1 MKTRNIRLTSRS
13 LLGFGLICLLLI
25 SLGLTSLYRM
35 KEIHDASLELQANWL
50 PSVRQASRVQDA
62 GQLYRLDARRFVMD
76 EDRQSKTSL
85 DKLQA
90 LKIALSQETEKY
102 ASRVSSPEEKQ
113 LYDQVV
119 VNVRNYQDL
128 IDRLVSMS
136 SSASFETM
144 THFIRDTT
152 SDAAKKLQTSIQALI
167 QLNEEGAERS
177 GQVANASYD
186 SAFLLT
192 LIFIVL
198 ALVVTC
204 VVALLFTRSIA
215 QPINALRLSM
225 QKIAD
230 GDLKSKVEISGRDE
244 ITDLQ
249 TVAAAMRSS
258 LKNTIEHISDS
269 SRQLAS
275 AAEQMSAITHEST
288 AGIQQQSIETDQAA
302 TAVNQMTA
310 AVEEVARNAVSAS
323 ESTQA
328 SERSAR
334 VVQDRVGETID
345 SIERLSSRVE
355 QTKSD
360 IEGLAGQALHIAK
373 VLDVIGSIAEQTN
386 LLALNAAIEAARA
399 GEQGRG
405 FAVVADEVRAL
416 AHRTQQSTQEI
427 EQMVKGIQVDSK
439 KAVESMNHSS
449 EETRVTR
456 SLAHETGL
464 AIEEVTL
471 SISHINDKNLLIA
484 TASEQQAQVARSVD
498 RNLVSIRDLSIQ
510 SSSAASQTSIASS
523 ELSKLAGGL
532 NHLIARFSL

>member
-1 MKTRNIRLTSRS
+1 MQTRNIRLTSRS

-35 KEIHDASLELQANWL
+35 KEIHDASLALQTNWL
-50 PSVRQASRVQDA
+50 PSVRQAARIQNA
-62 GQLYRLDARRFVMD
+62 ALLYRLDGRRFVMD
-76 EDRQSKTSL
+76 EDRQSKSSQ
-85 DKLQA
+85 DKLAA
-90 LKIALSQETEKY
+90 LKTTLSQETEKY
-102 ASRVSSPEEKQ
+102 ASMVSSPEEKQ
-113 LYDQVV
+113 RYDQVV
-119 VNVRNYQDL
+119 ANVRTYQDL
-128 IDRLVSMS
+128 LDQLVVMS
-136 SSASFETM
+136 QTASFEAM
-144 THFIRDTT
+144 THFIRDT
-152 SDAAKKLQTSIQALI
+152 SSEAAKKLQTSIEALMSI
-167 QLNEEGAERS
+167 NEEGAGRS
-177 GQVANASYD
+177 GQVANGSYD
-186 SAFLLT
+186 SAFLMT
-192 LIFIVL
+192 LMFMVL
-198 ALVVTC
+198 ALVITC

-258 LKNTIEHISDS
+258 LKNTIEHIADS

-288 AGIQQQSIETDQAA
+288 AGIQRQSVETDQAA

-355 QTKSD
+355 QTKTD

-427 EQMVKGIQVDSK
+427 EQMVKGIQLDSK

-510 SSSAASQTSIASS
+510 SSSAASQTSIASN
-523 ELSKLAGGL
+523 ELSKLAGSL

>member
-1 MKTRNIRLTSRS
+1 MQTRNIRLTSRS

-35 KEIHDASLELQANWL
+35 KEIHDASLALQTNWL
-50 PSVRQASRVQDA
+50 PSVRQAARIQNA
-62 GQLYRLDARRFVMD
+62 ALLYRLDGRRFVMD
-76 EDRQSKTSL
+76 EDRQSKSSQ
-85 DKLQA
+85 DKLAA
-90 LKIALSQETEKY
+90 LKTTLSQETEKY
-102 ASRVSSPEEKQ
+102 APMVSSPEEKQ
-113 LYDQVV
+113 RYDQVV
-119 VNVRNYQDL
+119 ANVRTYQDL
-128 IDRLVSMS
+128 LDQLVVMS
-136 SSASFETM
+136 QTASFEAM
-144 THFIRDTT
+144 THFIRDT
-152 SDAAKKLQTSIQALI
+152 SSEAAKKLQTSIEALMSI
-167 QLNEEGAERS
+167 NEEGAGRS
-177 GQVANASYD
+177 GQVANGSYD
-186 SAFLLT
+186 SAFLMT
-192 LIFIVL
+192 LMFMVL
-198 ALVVTC
+198 ALVITC

-258 LKNTIEHISDS
+258 LKNTIEHIADS

-288 AGIQQQSIETDQAA
+288 AGIQRQSVETDQAA

-355 QTKSD
+355 QTKTD

-427 EQMVKGIQVDSK
+427 EQMVKGIQLDSK

-471 SISHINDKNLLIA
+471 SISHINDQNLLIA

-510 SSSAASQTSIASS
+510 SSSAASQTSIASN
-523 ELSKLAGGL
+523 ELSKLAGSL

>member
-1 MKTRNIRLTSRS
+1 MKTRNIRLTLRS
-13 LLGFGLICLLLI
+13 ALGFGLICLLLI

-35 KEIHDASLELQANWL
+35 KEIHDASLRLQTDWL
-50 PSVRQASRVQDA
+50 PSVRQAGRIQDA

-76 EDRQSKTSL
+76 EDRQSRSSL

-90 LKIALSQETEKY
+90 LKVVLSQETEKY
-102 ASRVSSPEEKQ
+102 VSRVSSPEEKQ

-136 SSASFETM
+136 PTASFETM

-152 SDAAKKLQTSIQALI
+152 SEAAKKLQTSIQALI
-167 QLNEEGAERS
+167 LLNEAGAERS
-177 GQVANASYD
+177 GQASNASYD

-192 LIFIVL
+192 LVFMVL
-198 ALVVTC
+198 ALVITC
-204 VVALLFTRSIA
+204 VVALLYTRSIA
-215 QPINALRLSM
+215 QPINTLRLSM

-230 GDLKSKVEISGRDE
+230 GDLKSKVEVSGRDE

-249 TVAAAMRSS
+249 TVAATMRSS

-275 AAEQMSAITHEST
+275 AAEQMSAITQEST
-288 AGIQQQSIETDQAA
+288 AGIQKQSIETDQAA

-310 AVEEVARNAVSAS
+310 AVEEVARNAISAS
-323 ESTQA
+323 QSTQA
-328 SERSAR
+328 SESSAR
-334 VVQDRVGETID
+334 IVQDRVDETIG

-355 QTKSD
+355 QTKTD

-373 VLDVIGSIAEQTN
+373 VLDVIGAIAEQTN

-427 EQMVKGIQVDSK
+427 EQMVKGIQLDSK

-464 AIEEVTL
+464 AIKEVTL
-471 SISHINDKNLLIA
+471 SISHINEKNLLIA
-484 TASEQQAQVARSVD
+484 TASEQQAQVSKSVD
-498 RNLVSIRDLSIQ
+498 RNLMSIRDLSIQ

-523 ELSKLAGGL
+523 ELSKLAGSL
-532 NHLIARFSL
+532 NHLISRFSL

>member
-35 KEIHDASLELQANWL
+35 KEIHDASLALQTNWL
-50 PSVRQASRVQDA
+50 PSVRQAARIQNA
-62 GQLYRLDARRFVMD
+62 ALLYRLDGRRFVMD
-76 EDRQSKTSL
+76 EDRLSKSSQ
-85 DKLQA
+85 DKLAA
-90 LKIALSQETEKY
+90 LKTTLSQETEKY
-102 ASRVSSPEEKQ
+102 ASMVSSPEEKQ
-113 LYDQVV
+113 RYDQVV
-119 VNVRNYQDL
+119 ANVRTYQDL
-128 IDRLVSMS
+128 LDQLVLMS
-136 SSASFETM
+136 QTASFEAM
-144 THFIRDTT
+144 THFIRDT
-152 SDAAKKLQTSIQALI
+152 SSEAAKKLQTSIEALMSI
-167 QLNEEGAERS
+167 NEEGAGRS
-177 GQVANASYD
+177 GQVANGSYD
-186 SAFLLT
+186 SAFLMT
-192 LIFIVL
+192 LMFMVL
-198 ALVVTC
+198 ALVITC

-249 TVAAAMRSS
+249 SVAAAMRSS
-258 LKNTIEHISDS
+258 LKNTIEHIADS

-288 AGIQQQSIETDQAA
+288 AGIQRQSVETDQAA

-355 QTKSD
+355 QTKTD

-427 EQMVKGIQVDSK
+427 EQMVKGIQLDSK

-510 SSSAASQTSIASS
+510 SSSAASQTSIASN
-523 ELSKLAGGL
+523 ELSKLAGSL

>member
-1 MKTRNIRLTSRS
+1 MQTRNIRLTSRS

-35 KEIHDASLELQANWL
+35 KEIHDASLALQTNWL
-50 PSVRQASRVQDA
+50 PSVRQAARIQNA
-62 GQLYRLDARRFVMD
+62 ALLYRLDGRRFVMD
-76 EDRQSKTSL
+76 EDRQSKSSQ
-85 DKLQA
+85 DKLAA
-90 LKIALSQETEKY
+90 LKTTLSQETEKY
-102 ASRVSSPEEKQ
+102 ASMVSSPEEKQ
-113 LYDQVV
+113 RYDQVV
-119 VNVRNYQDL
+119 ANVRTYQDL
-128 IDRLVSMS
+128 LDQLVVMS
-136 SSASFETM
+136 QTASFEAM
-144 THFIRDTT
+144 THFIRDT
-152 SDAAKKLQTSIQALI
+152 SSEAAKKLQASIEALMSI
-167 QLNEEGAERS
+167 NEEGAGRS
-177 GQVANASYD
+177 GQVANGSYD
-186 SAFLLT
+186 SAFLMT
-192 LIFIVL
+192 LMFMVL
-198 ALVVTC
+198 ALVITC

-258 LKNTIEHISDS
+258 LKNTIEHIADS

-288 AGIQQQSIETDQAA
+288 AGIQRQSVETDQAA

-355 QTKSD
+355 QTKTD

-427 EQMVKGIQVDSK
+427 EQMVKGIQLDSK

-510 SSSAASQTSIASS
+510 SSSAASQTSIASN
-523 ELSKLAGGL
+523 ELSKLAGSL

>member
-1 MKTRNIRLTSRS
+1 MQTRNIRLTSRS

-35 KEIHDASLELQANWL
+35 KEIHDASLALQTNWL
-50 PSVRQASRVQDA
+50 PSVRQAARIQNA
-62 GQLYRLDARRFVMD
+62 ALLYRLDGRRFVMD
-76 EDRQSKTSL
+76 EDRQSKSSQ
-85 DKLQA
+85 DKLAA
-90 LKIALSQETEKY
+90 LKTTLSQETEKY
-102 ASRVSSPEEKQ
+102 ASMVSSPEEKQ
-113 LYDQVV
+113 RYDQVV
-119 VNVRNYQDL
+119 ANVRTYQDL
-128 IDRLVSMS
+128 LDQLVVMS
-136 SSASFETM
+136 QTASFEAM
-144 THFIRDTT
+144 THFIRDT
-152 SDAAKKLQTSIQALI
+152 SSEAAKKLQASIEALMSI
-167 QLNEEGAERS
+167 NEEGAGRS
-177 GQVANASYD
+177 GQVANGSYD
-186 SAFLLT
+186 SAFLMT
-192 LIFIVL
+192 LMFMVL

-258 LKNTIEHISDS
+258 LKNTIEHIADS

-288 AGIQQQSIETDQAA
+288 AGIQRQSVETDQAA

-355 QTKSD
+355 QTKTD

-427 EQMVKGIQVDSK
+427 EQMVKGIQLDSK

-510 SSSAASQTSIASS
+510 SSSAASQTSIASN
-523 ELSKLAGGL
+523 ELSKLAGSL

>member
-1 MKTRNIRLTSRS
+1 MRTRNIRLTTRS

-35 KEIHDASLELQANWL
+35 KEIHDASLELQTNWL
-50 PSVRQASRVQDA
+50 PSVRQAARIQNA
-62 GQLYRLDARRFVMD
+62 ALLYRLDGRRFVMD
-76 EDRQSKTSL
+76 EDRLSKNSL
-85 DKLQA
+85 DKLAA
-90 LKIALSQETEKY
+90 LKTTLSQETEKY
-102 ASRVSSPEEKQ
+102 ASMVSSPEEKQ
-113 LYDQVV
+113 RYDQVAA
-119 VNVRNYQDL
+119 NVRTYQDL
-128 IDRLVSMS
+128 LDQLVGMS
-136 SSASFETM
+136 QTASFEAM
-144 THFIRDTT
+144 THFIRDT
-152 SDAAKKLQTSIQALI
+152 SSEAAKKLQTSVEALMAI
-167 QLNEEGAERS
+167 NEEGAGRS
-177 GQVANASYD
+177 GQVSNASYD

-192 LIFIVL
+192 LMFMVL
-198 ALVVTC
+198 ALVITC
-204 VVALLFTRSIA
+204 AVALLFTRSIA

-225 QKIAD
+225 QKISD

-258 LKNTIEHISDS
+258 LKNTIEHIADS

-288 AGIQQQSIETDQAA
+288 AGIQKQSVETDQAA

-355 QTKSD
+355 QTKTD

-464 AIEEVTL
+464 AIKEVTL
-471 SISHINDKNLLIA
+471 SISDINDKNLLIA

-523 ELSKLAGGL
+523 ELSKLAGSL

>member
-35 KEIHDASLELQANWL
+35 KEIHDASLALQTNWL
-50 PSVRQASRVQDA
+50 PSVRQAARIQNA
-62 GQLYRLDARRFVMD
+62 ALLYRLDGRRFVMD
-76 EDRQSKTSL
+76 EDRLSKSSQ
-85 DKLQA
+85 DKLAA
-90 LKIALSQETEKY
+90 LKTTLSQETEKY
-102 ASRVSSPEEKQ
+102 ASMVSSPEEKQ
-113 LYDQVV
+113 RYDQVV
-119 VNVRNYQDL
+119 ANVRTYQDL
-128 IDRLVSMS
+128 LDQLVVMS
-136 SSASFETM
+136 QTASFEAM
-144 THFIRDTT
+144 THFIRDT
-152 SDAAKKLQTSIQALI
+152 SSEAAKKLQTSIDALMSI
-167 QLNEEGAERS
+167 NEEGAGRS
-177 GQVANASYD
+177 GQVANGSYD
-186 SAFLLT
+186 SAFLMT
-192 LIFIVL
+192 LMFMVL
-198 ALVVTC
+198 ALVITC

-249 TVAAAMRSS
+249 SVAAAMRSS
-258 LKNTIEHISDS
+258 LKNTIEHIADS

-288 AGIQQQSIETDQAA
+288 AGIQRQSVETDQAA

-355 QTKSD
+355 QTKTD

-427 EQMVKGIQVDSK
+427 EQMVKGIQLDSK

-510 SSSAASQTSIASS
+510 SSSAASQTSIASN
-523 ELSKLAGGL
+523 ELSKLAGSL

>member
-1 MKTRNIRLTSRS
+1 MKTRNIRLTTRS

-35 KEIHDASLELQANWL
+35 KEIHDASLKLQTDWL
-50 PSVRQASRVQDA
+50 PSVRQAARIQNA
-62 GQLYRLDARRFVMD
+62 ALLYRLDGRRFVMD
-76 EDRQSKTSL
+76 EDRQSKSSL
-85 DKLQA
+85 DKLAA
-90 LKIALSQETEKY
+90 LKTTLSQETEKY
-102 ASRVSSPEEKQ
+102 AARVSSPEEKQ
-113 LYDQVV
+113 RYDVV
-119 VNVRNYQDL
+119 VANVRTYQDL
-128 IDRLVSMS
+128 LDQLVGMS
-136 SSASFETM
+136 QTASFEAM
-144 THFIRDTT
+144 THFIRDT
-152 SDAAKKLQTSIQALI
+152 SSEAAKKLQTSIEALMSI
-167 QLNEEGAERS
+167 NEEGAERS
-177 GQVANASYD
+177 GQVANGSYD
-186 SAFLLT
+186 SALLLT
-192 LIFIVL
+192 LMFMVL
-198 ALVVTC
+198 ALVITC

-258 LKNTIEHISDS
+258 LKNTIEHIADS

-288 AGIQQQSIETDQAA
+288 AGIQQQSVETDQAA

-323 ESTQA
+323 QSTQA

-345 SIERLSSRVE
+345 SIERLSNRVE
-355 QTKSD
+355 QTKTD

-427 EQMVKGIQVDSK
+427 EQMVKGIQLDSK

-523 ELSKLAGGL
+523 ELSKLAGSL

>member
-1 MKTRNIRLTSRS
+1 MNTRNIRLTFRS
-13 LLGFGLICLLLI
+13 LLGFGVICLLLI

-35 KEIHDASLELQANWL
+35 KEIHDASLELQSNWL
-50 PSVRQASRVQDA
+50 PSVRQAGRIQDA

-76 EDRQSKTSL
+76 EDRQSKSSL

-90 LKIALSQETEKY
+90 LKVVLSQETEKY

-113 LYDQVV
+113 LYEQVV
-119 VNVRNYQDL
+119 VNVRDYQDL

-136 SSASFETM
+136 PSASFETM

-152 SDAAKKLQTSIQALI
+152 SEAAKKLQTSIQTLI
-167 QLNEEGAERS
+167 HLNEVGAERS
-177 GQVANASYD
+177 GQVANDSYGI
-186 SAFLLT
+186 ALMLT
-192 LIFIVL
+192 LVFMVL
-198 ALVVTC
+198 ALVITC
-204 VVALLFTRSIA
+204 VVALLFTRSIT
-215 QPINALRLSM
+215 QPISALRLSM

-230 GDLKSKVEISGRDE
+230 GDLKSEVEVTGRDE

-249 TVAAAMRSS
+249 TVAAAMRLS
-258 LKNTIEHISDS
+258 LKNTIEHIADS

-288 AGIQQQSIETDQAA
+288 VGIQKQSIETDQAA

-323 ESTQA
+323 QSTQV
-328 SERSAR
+328 SESSAR
-334 VVQDRVGETID
+334 IVQDRVGETIG

-355 QTKSD
+355 QTKTD

-427 EQMVKGIQVDSK
+427 EQMVKGIQIDSK

-464 AIEEVTL
+464 AIKEVTL
-471 SISHINDKNLLIA
+471 SIADINEKNQLIA

-510 SSSAASQTSIASS
+510 SSSAASQTSIASG
-523 ELSKLAGGL
+523 ELSKLAGSL
-532 NHLIARFSL
+532 SHLIARFSL

>member
-35 KEIHDASLELQANWL
+35 KEIHDASLELQTNWL

>member
-1 MKTRNIRLTSRS
+1 MQTRNIRLTSRS

-35 KEIHDASLELQANWL
+35 KEIHDASLALQTNWL
-50 PSVRQASRVQDA
+50 PSVRQAARIQNA
-62 GQLYRLDARRFVMD
+62 ALLYRLDGRRFVMD
-76 EDRQSKTSL
+76 EDRQSKSSQ
-85 DKLQA
+85 DKLAA
-90 LKIALSQETEKY
+90 LKTTLSQETEKY
-102 ASRVSSPEEKQ
+102 APMVSSPEEKQ
-113 LYDQVV
+113 RYDQVV
-119 VNVRNYQDL
+119 ANVRTYQDL
-128 IDRLVSMS
+128 LDQLVVMS
-136 SSASFETM
+136 QTASFEAM
-144 THFIRDTT
+144 THFIRDT
-152 SDAAKKLQTSIQALI
+152 SSEAAKKLQASIEALMSI
-167 QLNEEGAERS
+167 NEEGAGRS
-177 GQVANASYD
+177 GQVANGSYD
-186 SAFLLT
+186 SAFLMT
-192 LIFIVL
+192 LMFMVL

-258 LKNTIEHISDS
+258 LKNTIEHIADS

-288 AGIQQQSIETDQAA
+288 AGIQRQSVETDQAA

-355 QTKSD
+355 QTKTD

-427 EQMVKGIQVDSK
+427 EQMVKGIQLDSK

-510 SSSAASQTSIASS
+510 SSSAASQTSIASN
-523 ELSKLAGGL
+523 ELSKLAGSL

>member
-1 MKTRNIRLTSRS
+1 MKTRNIRLTLRS
-13 LLGFGLICLLLI
+13 ALGFGLICLLLI

-35 KEIHDASLELQANWL
+35 KEIHDASLKLQTDWL
-50 PSVRQASRVQDA
+50 PSVRQASRIQNA

-76 EDRQSKTSL
+76 EERLGKSSM

-90 LKIALSQETEKY
+90 LKVALSQETEKY
-102 ASRVSSPEEKQ
+102 TSRVSSPEEKR

-128 IDRLVSMS
+128 IDQLVGMS
-136 SSASFETM
+136 QTASFESM

-152 SDAAKKLQTSIQALI
+152 SEAAKKLQTSIEALMAI
-167 QLNEEGAERS
+167 NEEGAERS

-192 LIFIVL
+192 LVFMVL
-198 ALVVTC
+198 ALVITC
-204 VVALLFTRSIA
+204 AVALLFTRSIA

-230 GDLKSKVEISGRDE
+230 GDLKSKVEVSGRDE

-275 AAEQMSAITHEST
+275 AAEQMSAITQEST
-288 AGIQQQSIETDQAA
+288 AGIQKQSIETDQAA

-323 ESTQA
+323 QSTQA
-328 SERSAR
+328 SESSAR
-334 VVQDRVGETID
+334 IVQDRVDETIG

-355 QTKSD
+355 QTKTD

-373 VLDVIGSIAEQTN
+373 VLDVIGAIAEQTN

-427 EQMVKGIQVDSK
+427 EQMVKGIQLDSK

-456 SLAHETGL
+456 SLAHETGQ
-464 AIEEVTL
+464 AIKEVTL
-471 SISHINDKNLLIA
+471 SIAHINEKNLLIA
-484 TASEQQAQVARSVD
+484 TASEQQAQVSRSVD

-523 ELSKLAGGL
+523 ELSKLAGSL
-532 NHLIARFSL
+532 NHLISRFSL

>member
-35 KEIHDASLELQANWL
+35 KEIHDASLALQTNWL
-50 PSVRQASRVQDA
+50 PSVRQAARIQNA
-62 GQLYRLDARRFVMD
+62 ALLYRLDGRRFVMD
-76 EDRQSKTSL
+76 EDRLSKSSQ
-85 DKLQA
+85 DKLAA
-90 LKIALSQETEKY
+90 LKTTLSQETEKY
-102 ASRVSSPEEKQ
+102 ASMVSSPEEKQ
-113 LYDQVV
+113 RYDQVV
-119 VNVRNYQDL
+119 ANVRTYQDL
-128 IDRLVSMS
+128 LDQLVLMS
-136 SSASFETM
+136 QTASFEAM
-144 THFIRDTT
+144 THFIRDT
-152 SDAAKKLQTSIQALI
+152 SSEAAKKLQTSIEALMSI
-167 QLNEEGAERS
+167 NEEGAERS
-177 GQVANASYD
+177 GQVANGSYD
-186 SAFLLT
+186 SALLLT
-192 LIFIVL
+192 LMFMVL
-198 ALVVTC
+198 ALVITC

-249 TVAAAMRSS
+249 SVAAAMRSS
-258 LKNTIEHISDS
+258 LKNTIEHIADS

-288 AGIQQQSIETDQAA
+288 AGIQRQSVETDQAA

-355 QTKSD
+355 QTKTD

-427 EQMVKGIQVDSK
+427 EQMVKGIQLDSK

-523 ELSKLAGGL
+523 ELSKLAGSL

>member
-1 MKTRNIRLTSRS
+1 MQTRNIRLTSRS

-35 KEIHDASLELQANWL
+35 KEIHDASLALQTNWL
-50 PSVRQASRVQDA
+50 PSVRQAARIQNA
-62 GQLYRLDARRFVMD
+62 ALLYRLDGRRFVMD
-76 EDRQSKTSL
+76 EDRQSKSSQ
-85 DKLQA
+85 DKLAA
-90 LKIALSQETEKY
+90 LKTTLSQETEKY
-102 ASRVSSPEEKQ
+102 APMVSSPEEKQ
-113 LYDQVV
+113 RYDQVV
-119 VNVRNYQDL
+119 ANVRTYQDL
-128 IDRLVSMS
+128 LDQLVVMS
-136 SSASFETM
+136 QTASFEAM
-144 THFIRDTT
+144 THFIRDT
-152 SDAAKKLQTSIQALI
+152 SSEAAKKLQTSIEALMSI
-167 QLNEEGAERS
+167 NEEGAGRS
-177 GQVANASYD
+177 GQVANGSYD
-186 SAFLLT
+186 SAFLMT
-192 LIFIVL
+192 LMFMVL
-198 ALVVTC
+198 ALVITC

-258 LKNTIEHISDS
+258 LKNTIEHIADS

-288 AGIQQQSIETDQAA
+288 AGIQRQSVETDQAA

-355 QTKSD
+355 QTKTD

-427 EQMVKGIQVDSK
+427 EQMVKGIQLDSK

-510 SSSAASQTSIASS
+510 SSSAASQTSIASN
-523 ELSKLAGGL
+523 ELSKLAGSL

>member
-35 KEIHDASLELQANWL
+35 KEIHDASLALQTNWL
-50 PSVRQASRVQDA
+50 PSVRQAARIQNA
-62 GQLYRLDARRFVMD
+62 ALLYRLDGRRFVMD
-76 EDRQSKTSL
+76 EDRLSKSSQ
-85 DKLQA
+85 DKLAA
-90 LKIALSQETEKY
+90 LKTTLSQETEKY
-102 ASRVSSPEEKQ
+102 ASMVSSPEEKQ
-113 LYDQVV
+113 RYDQVV
-119 VNVRNYQDL
+119 LNVRTYQDL
-128 IDRLVSMS
+128 LDQLVLMS
-136 SSASFETM
+136 QTASFEAM
-144 THFIRDTT
+144 THFIRDT
-152 SDAAKKLQTSIQALI
+152 SSEAAKKLQTSIEALMSI
-167 QLNEEGAERS
+167 NEEGAGRS
-177 GQVANASYD
+177 GQVANGSYD
-186 SAFLLT
+186 SAFLMT
-192 LIFIVL
+192 LMFMVL
-198 ALVVTC
+198 ALVITC

-249 TVAAAMRSS
+249 SVAAAMRSS
-258 LKNTIEHISDS
+258 LKNTIEHIADS

-288 AGIQQQSIETDQAA
+288 AGIQRQSVETDQAA

-355 QTKSD
+355 QTKTD

-427 EQMVKGIQVDSK
+427 EQMVKGIQLDSK

-510 SSSAASQTSIASS
+510 SSSAASQTSIASN
-523 ELSKLAGGL
+523 ELSKLAGSL

>member
-1 MKTRNIRLTSRS
+1 MKTRNIRLTFRS

-35 KEIHDASLELQANWL
+35 KEIQSASQRLQADWL
-50 PSVRQASRVQDA
+50 PSVRQAARIQNA
-62 GQLYRLDARRFVMD
+62 ALLYRLDGRRFVMD
-76 EDRQSKTSL
+76 ENRQSQSSL
-85 DKLQA
+85 DKLAA
-90 LKIALSQETEKY
+90 LKTALSLETGKY
-102 ASRVSSPEEKQ
+102 AARVSSPEEKQ
-113 LYDQVV
+113 RYDQVIA
-119 VNVRNYQDL
+119 NVRSYQDL
-128 IDRLVSMS
+128 LDQLVSMS
-136 SSASFETM
+136 QTASFEAM
-144 THFIRDTT
+144 THFIRDT
-152 SDAAKKLQTSIQALI
+152 SSESAKRLQTSIEALMAI
-167 QLNEEGAERS
+167 NEEGAERS

-186 SAFLLT
+186 SSFLMT
-192 LIFIVL
+192 LVFMVT
-198 ALVVTC
+198 ALVITC

-215 QPINALRLSM
+215 QPINDLRLSM

-249 TVAAAMRSS
+249 SVAAAMRSS
-258 LKNTIEHISDS
+258 LKNTIEHIADS

-288 AGIQQQSIETDQAA
+288 AGIQKQSLETDQAA

-323 ESTQA
+323 QSTQA
-328 SERSAR
+328 SESSAR
-334 VVQDRVGETID
+334 IVQDRVGETID

-355 QTKSD
+355 QTKTD
-360 IEGLAGQALHIAK
+360 IEGLAGQAQNIAK
-373 VLDVIGSIAEQTN
+373 VLDVIGAIAEQTN

-427 EQMVKGIQVDSK
+427 EQMVKGIQLDSK
-439 KAVESMNHSS
+439 KAVESMGHSS

-456 SLAHETGL
+456 SLAHETGQ

-471 SISHINDKNLLIA
+471 SISHINEKNLLIA

-523 ELSKLAGGL
+523 ELSKLAGSL

>member
-1 MKTRNIRLTSRS
+1 MQTRNIRLTSRS

-35 KEIHDASLELQANWL
+35 KEIHDASLALQTNWL
-50 PSVRQASRVQDA
+50 PSVRQAARIQNA
-62 GQLYRLDARRFVMD
+62 ALLYRLDGRRFVMD
-76 EDRQSKTSL
+76 EDRQSKSSQ
-85 DKLQA
+85 DKLAA
-90 LKIALSQETEKY
+90 LKTTLSQETEKY
-102 ASRVSSPEEKQ
+102 ASMVSSPEEKQ
-113 LYDQVV
+113 RYDQVV
-119 VNVRNYQDL
+119 ANVRTYQDL
-128 IDRLVSMS
+128 LDQLVVMS
-136 SSASFETM
+136 QTASFEAM
-144 THFIRDTT
+144 THFIRDT
-152 SDAAKKLQTSIQALI
+152 SSEAAKKLQTSIEALMSI
-167 QLNEEGAERS
+167 NEEGAGRS
-177 GQVANASYD
+177 GQVANGSYD
-186 SAFLLT
+186 SAFLMT
-192 LIFIVL
+192 LMFMVL

-258 LKNTIEHISDS
+258 LKNTIEHIADS

-288 AGIQQQSIETDQAA
+288 AGIQRQSVETDQAA

-355 QTKSD
+355 QTKTD

-427 EQMVKGIQVDSK
+427 EQMVKGIQLDSK

-510 SSSAASQTSIASS
+510 SSSAASQTSIASN
-523 ELSKLAGGL
+523 ELSKLAGSL

>member
-1 MKTRNIRLTSRS
+1 MQTRNIRLTSRS

-35 KEIHDASLELQANWL
+35 KEIHDASLALQTNWL
-50 PSVRQASRVQDA
+50 PSVRQAARIQNA
-62 GQLYRLDARRFVMD
+62 ALLYRLDGRRFVMD
-76 EDRQSKTSL
+76 EDRQSKSSQ
-85 DKLQA
+85 DKLAA
-90 LKIALSQETEKY
+90 LKTTLSQETEKY
-102 ASRVSSPEEKQ
+102 APMVSSPEEKQ
-113 LYDQVV
+113 RYDQVV
-119 VNVRNYQDL
+119 ANVRTYQDL
-128 IDRLVSMS
+128 LDQLVVMS
-136 SSASFETM
+136 QTASFEAM
-144 THFIRDTT
+144 THFIRDT
-152 SDAAKKLQTSIQALI
+152 SSEAAKKLQTSIEALMSI
-167 QLNEEGAERS
+167 NEEGAGRS
-177 GQVANASYD
+177 GQVANGSYD
-186 SAFLLT
+186 SAFLMT
-192 LIFIVL
+192 LMFMVL

-258 LKNTIEHISDS
+258 LKNTIEHIADS

-288 AGIQQQSIETDQAA
+288 AGIQRQSVETDQAA

-355 QTKSD
+355 QTKTD

-427 EQMVKGIQVDSK
+427 EQMVKGIQLDSK

-510 SSSAASQTSIASS
+510 SSSAASQTSIASN
-523 ELSKLAGGL
+523 ELSKLAGSL

>member
-1 MKTRNIRLTSRS
+1 MKTRNIRLTLRS
-13 LLGFGLICLLLI
+13 ALGFGLICLLLI

-35 KEIHDASLELQANWL
+35 KEIHDASLRLQTDWL
-50 PSVRQASRVQDA
+50 PSVRQAGRIQDA

-76 EDRQSKTSL
+76 EDRQSRSSL

-90 LKIALSQETEKY
+90 LKVVLSQETEKY
-102 ASRVSSPEEKQ
+102 VSRVSSPEEKQ

-136 SSASFETM
+136 PTASFETM

-152 SDAAKKLQTSIQALI
+152 SEAAKKLQTSIQALI
-167 QLNEEGAERS
+167 LLNEAGAERS
-177 GQVANASYD
+177 GQASNASYD

-192 LIFIVL
+192 LVFMVL
-198 ALVVTC
+198 ALVITC
-204 VVALLFTRSIA
+204 VVALLYTRSIA
-215 QPINALRLSM
+215 QPINTLRLSM

-258 LKNTIEHISDS
+258 LKNTIEHIADS

-288 AGIQQQSIETDQAA
+288 AGIQKQSLETDQAA

-323 ESTQA
+323 QSTQA
-328 SERSAR
+328 SESSAR
-334 VVQDRVGETID
+334 IVQDRVGETID

-355 QTKSD
+355 QTKTD

-373 VLDVIGSIAEQTN
+373 VLDVIGAIAEQTN

-427 EQMVKGIQVDSK
+427 EQMVKGIQLDSK

-464 AIEEVTL
+464 AIKEVTV
-471 SISHINDKNLLIA
+471 SISEINEKNLLIA
-484 TASEQQAQVARSVD
+484 TASEQQAQVSRSVD

-510 SSSAASQTSIASS
+510 SSSAVSQTAIASS
-523 ELSKLAGGL
+523 ELSKLAGSL
-532 NHLIARFSL
+532 NHLISRFSL

>member
-50 PSVRQASRVQDA
+50 PSVRQAARIQNA
-62 GQLYRLDARRFVMD
+62 ALLYRLDGRRFVMD
-76 EDRQSKTSL
+76 DDRQSKSSL
-85 DKLQA
+85 DKLAA
-90 LKIALSQETEKY
+90 LKTTLSQETEKY
-102 ASRVSSPEEKQ
+102 ASMVSSPEEKQ
-113 LYDQVV
+113 RYDQVI
-119 VNVRNYQDL
+119 VNVRTYQDL
-128 IDRLVSMS
+128 LDQLVGMS
-136 SSASFETM
+136 QTASFEAM
-144 THFIRDTT
+144 THFIRDT
-152 SDAAKKLQTSIQALI
+152 SSEAAKKLQTSIEALMSI
-167 QLNEEGAERS
+167 NEEGAGRS

-258 LKNTIEHISDS
+258 LKNTIEHIADS

-464 AIEEVTL
+464 AIKEVTL

>member
-1 MKTRNIRLTSRS
+1 MQTRNIRLTSRS

-35 KEIHDASLELQANWL
+35 KEIHDASLALQTNWL
-50 PSVRQASRVQDA
+50 PSVRQAARIQNA
-62 GQLYRLDARRFVMD
+62 ALLYRLDGRRFVMD
-76 EDRQSKTSL
+76 EDRQSKSSQ
-85 DKLQA
+85 DKLAA
-90 LKIALSQETEKY
+90 LKTTLSQETEKY
-102 ASRVSSPEEKQ
+102 APMVSSPEEKQ
-113 LYDQVV
+113 RYDQVV
-119 VNVRNYQDL
+119 ANVRTYQDL
-128 IDRLVSMS
+128 LDQLVVMS
-136 SSASFETM
+136 QTASFEAM
-144 THFIRDTT
+144 THFIRDT
-152 SDAAKKLQTSIQALI
+152 SSEAAKKLQASIEALMSI
-167 QLNEEGAERS
+167 NEEGAGRS
-177 GQVANASYD
+177 GQVANGSYD
-186 SAFLLT
+186 SAFLMT
-192 LIFIVL
+192 LMFMVL
-198 ALVVTC
+198 ALVITC

-258 LKNTIEHISDS
+258 LKNTIEHIADS

-288 AGIQQQSIETDQAA
+288 AGIQRQSVETDQAA

-355 QTKSD
+355 QTKTD

-427 EQMVKGIQVDSK
+427 EQMVKGIQLDSK

-510 SSSAASQTSIASS
+510 SSSAASQTSIASN
-523 ELSKLAGGL
+523 ELSKLAGSL

>member
-35 KEIHDASLELQANWL
+35 KEIHDASLELQTNWL
-50 PSVRQASRVQDA
+50 PSVRQAARIQNA
-62 GQLYRLDARRFVMD
+62 ALLYRLDGRRFVMD
-76 EDRQSKTSL
+76 EDRLSKSSL
-85 DKLQA
+85 DKLAA
-90 LKIALSQETEKY
+90 LKTTLSQETEKY
-102 ASRVSSPEEKQ
+102 ASMVSSPEEKQ
-113 LYDQVV
+113 RYDQVI
-119 VNVRNYQDL
+119 VNVRTYQDL
-128 IDRLVSMS
+128 LDQLVGMS
-136 SSASFETM
+136 QTASFEAM
-144 THFIRDTT
+144 THFIRDT
-152 SDAAKKLQTSIQALI
+152 SSEAAKKLQTSIEALMSI
-167 QLNEEGAERS
+167 NEEGAGRS
-177 GQVANASYD
+177 GQVANASYN

-464 AIEEVTL
+464 AIKEVTL

>member
-35 KEIHDASLELQANWL
+35 KEIHDASLALQTNWL
-50 PSVRQASRVQDA
+50 PSVRQAARIQNA
-62 GQLYRLDARRFVMD
+62 ALLYRLDGRRFVMD
-76 EDRQSKTSL
+76 EDRLSKSSQ
-85 DKLQA
+85 DKLAA
-90 LKIALSQETEKY
+90 LKTTLSQETEKY
-102 ASRVSSPEEKQ
+102 ASMVSSPEEKQ
-113 LYDQVV
+113 RYDQVV
-119 VNVRNYQDL
+119 LNVRTYQDL
-128 IDRLVSMS
+128 LDQLVVMS
-136 SSASFETM
+136 QTASFEAM
-144 THFIRDTT
+144 THFIRDT
-152 SDAAKKLQTSIQALI
+152 SSEAAKKLQTSIDALMSI
-167 QLNEEGAERS
+167 NEEGAGRS
-177 GQVANASYD
+177 GQVANGSYD
-186 SAFLLT
+186 SAFLMT
-192 LIFIVL
+192 LMFMVL
-198 ALVVTC
+198 ALVITC

-249 TVAAAMRSS
+249 SVAAAMRSS
-258 LKNTIEHISDS
+258 LKNTIEHIADS

-288 AGIQQQSIETDQAA
+288 AGIQRQSVETDQAA

-355 QTKSD
+355 QTKTD

-427 EQMVKGIQVDSK
+427 EQMVKGIQLDSK

-510 SSSAASQTSIASS
+510 SSSAASQTSIASN
-523 ELSKLAGGL
+523 ELSKLAGSL